1 MRLLLALF
9 LCFLPCSFAFAQA
22 NLTGVVRFAGSDEQ
36 GSGINVILREVGRNS
51 ILGYDITDDEGVFD
65 IAYKTAADSVS
76 VSVTGFNVKTVTK
89 VVPTGTKQLD
99 FIVEQAKNRIRE
111 VKVTASAITRQSDT
125 VTYYVENFRD
135 DTDRSI
141 GEVLKKLPGIQV
153 EKSGEIKYNGKSI
166 NKFYIEGMDMLGGR
180 YGIAT
185 NNVQAKDI
193 AAVEVYEDHQPI
205 KVLQDWVKSDRAA
218 INLRLKDSAKG
229 TWNVILQ
236 GGVGYKPFLW
246 DVEALPM
253 FFGKGFQTISTYKTN
268 NTGKDV
274 ARELESHYGELEGS
288 ESVLH
293 VSMPQLPPIEESRYL
308 DNNVHA
314 LSVNTITKLSD
325 DTDLTADVSYIHDN
339 LNSEGSMSTTYFIPG
354 QSPHVVEENIKVY
367 DKKDILGVNLQLR
380 NNSKTSYLLER
391 LSFEGHRKT
400 DFSDLTD
407 NDGIINQSLSSPEL
421 TLRNWLHTV
430 RIVRSWNINF
440 ESTTDW
446 DMQSSQLTVQPTP
459 YTELFG
465 TMLESGDAIQ
475 DLDTWRFRTDNNL
488 NVSRAIGNWTLS
500 MNATIR
506 LHLEDMKSSLY
517 GRTENDVIIEPADS
531 LNNGIRWSRFDVIA
545 GPSAT
550 YKQDW
555 FTGIVSVPLDIM
567 NTMRHDRIIEDRYSQ
582 TNLLFS
588 PRLSMLMNLTYRL
601 RLNVYGNWTE
611 NAGNLYDSYSGYVM
625 TDYRTIGKKSG
636 MPRRSQRQT
645 AALDIIYTDALNG
658 LFATAYGSWWRHKEN
673 VTSST
678 FYEGDLMINSVIPV
692 SNISQGLTARSRIS
706 KRLESISTTISANV
720 GWNRAWYEYMRQ
732 NVMVPTIYDQVAAG
746 MEINSRLGKRVTF
759 VYEGNYIHS
768 ASRIN
773 DDVMNPIDGMN
784 QNADFSV
791 TFDKGFVLKAG
802 VEHHF
807 NNSVKGD
814 DRNMLFAD
822 ASLAYKRGRFEYML
836 EANNI
841 FNTDTYSSFAY
852 NDILSYSYTTSLRP
866 FSLMLKV
873 RFSLR

>member
-1 MRLLLALF
+1 MRLIILTILGIVT
-9 LCFLPCSFAFAQA
+9 CSVTYAQDYIA
-22 NLTGVVRFAGSDEQ
+22 GIVKFAGTNEPSC
-36 GSGINVILREVGRNS
+36 GVNVILYETGNES
-51 ILGYDITDDEGVFD
+51 ILGYDITNEQGIFK
-65 IAYKTAADSVS
+65 IEYIPAADSIS
-76 VSVTGFNVKTVTK
+76 VSINGFNVKTVTK
-89 VVPTGTKQLD
+89 VVSSGTKKVD

-111 VKVTASAITRQSDT
+111 VKVTASAITRQNDT
-125 VTYYVENFRD
+125 LTYYVENFRD

-166 NKFYIEGMDMLGGR
+166 NKFYIEGMDMLSGR

-218 INLRLKDSAKG
+218 INLRLKDSVKG

-268 NTGKDV
+268 NIGKDV

-288 ESVLH
+288 ESMLH
-293 VSMPQLPPIEESRYL
+293 VSLPQLPPIDESRYL

-314 LSVNTITKLSD
+314 LSVNTITKLSED
-325 DTDLTADVSYIHDN
+325 IDLTTDVSYIHDN

-354 QSPHVVEENIKVY
+354 QSPLVVEERIKTY
-367 DKKDILGVNLQLR
+367 DKKDILGVNIQLR
-380 NNSKTSYLLER
+380 NNSKTSYFLER
-391 LSFEGHRKT
+391 LSFEGHRNT

-407 NDGIINQSLSSPEL
+407 NDGMINQSLSSPEL
-421 TLRNWLHTV
+421 TLRNWLQAV

-446 DMQSSQLTVQPTP
+446 DMQSSRLTVRPTP

-465 TMLESGDAIQ
+465 TVLESFDAIQ

-517 GRTENDVIIEPADS
+517 GRTENDMIIKPADS
-531 LNNGIRWSRFDVIA
+531 LNNGVRWSRFGVIA
-545 GPSAT
+545 GSSVT

-555 FTGIVSVPLDIM
+555 FTGIVSMPLDLM
-567 NTMRHDRIIEDRYSQ
+567 NTMRHDRIIADRYSQ

-588 PRLSMLMNLTYRL
+588 PRLSMLMNLTYKF

-611 NAGNLYDSYSGYVM
+611 NAGDLYDSYSGYVM
-625 TDYRTIGKKSG
+625 TGYRTIGKKNG
-636 MPRRSQRQT
+636 MPRKSQRQT
-645 AALDIIYTDALNG
+645 AALDIIYTDPLNG

-673 VTSST
+673 ATAST
-678 FYEGDLMINSVIPV
+678 FYEDYLMINSVIPV
-692 SNISQGLTARSRIS
+692 SNISQGITTRARIS
-706 KRLESISTTISANV
+706 KRLGFISTTLSAHA
-720 GWNRAWYEYMRQ
+720 GWSRVWHEYMRQ
-732 NVMVPTIYDQVAAG
+732 NVIVPAIYDQIVTG
-746 MEINSRLGKRVTF
+746 LEIHSRFGKRVTF
-759 VYEGNYIHS
+759 VYEGNYIHN

-773 DDVMNPIDGMN
+773 DEVKNPIDGMN

-791 TFDKGFVLKAG
+791 TFYKGFVLKARI
-802 VEHHF
+802 EHHF
-807 NNSVKGD
+807 NNSVKGK

-841 FNTDTYSSFAY
+841 FNTDTFSSFAY
-852 NDILSYSYTTSLRP
+852 NDIISYSYTTSLRP

-873 RFSLR
+873 RFCLR

>member
-1 MRLLLALF
+1 MRLIILTILGVITCSVTYAQDCIAGIVKLAETNEPS
-9 LCFLPCSFAFAQA
+9 C
-22 NLTGVVRFAGSDEQ
+22 GVT
-36 GSGINVILREVGRNS
+36 VILYETGNES
-51 ILGYDITDDEGVFD
+51 ILGYDITNEQGIFKIEYSSDAES
-65 IAYKTAADSVS
+65 ISVS
-76 VSVTGFNVKTVTK
+76 INGFNVKTVTK
-89 VVPTGTKQLD
+89 VVPSGTKQVD

-135 DTDRSI
+135 DTDRTI

-166 NKFYIEGMDMLGGR
+166 NKFYIEGMDMLSGR

-354 QSPHVVEENIKVY
+354 QSPHVVEENIKAY

-407 NDGIINQSLSSPEL
+407 NDGIINQSLSCPEL

-517 GRTENDVIIEPADS
+517 GRTENDMIIKPADS
-531 LNNGIRWSRFDVIA
+531 LNNGVRWSRFGVIA
-545 GPSAT
+545 GSSVT

-555 FTGIVSVPLDIM
+555 FTGIVSMPLDLM
-567 NTMRHDRIIEDRYSQ
+567 NTMRHDRIIADSYSQ

-588 PRLSMLMNLTYRL
+588 PGLSMLMNLTYKF

-611 NAGNLYDSYSGYVM
+611 NAGDLYDSYSGYVM
-625 TDYRTIGKKSG
+625 TGYRTIGKKNG
-636 MPRRSQRQT
+636 IPRRSQRQT
-645 AALDIIYTDALNG
+645 ATLDIIYTDPLNG

-673 VTSST
+673 ATAST
-678 FYEGDLMINSVIPV
+678 FYEDYLMINSVIPV
-692 SNISQGLTARSRIS
+692 SNISQGITTRARIS
-706 KRLESISTTISANV
+706 KRLGFISTTLSAHA
-720 GWNRAWYEYMRQ
+720 GWSRAWHEYMRQ
-732 NVMVPTIYDQVAAG
+732 NVIVPAIYDQIVTG
-746 MEINSRLGKRVTF
+746 LEIHSRFGKRVTF
-759 VYEGNYIHS
+759 VYDGNYIHN

-773 DDVMNPIDGMN
+773 DEVKNPIDGMN

-791 TFDKGFVLKAG
+791 TFYKGFVLKIG

-807 NNSVKGD
+807 NNSVKGN

-822 ASLAYKRGRFEYML
+822 ASLTYKRGRFEYML

-841 FNTDTYSSFAY
+841 FNTDTFSSFAY
-852 NDILSYSYTTSLRP
+852 NDIISYSYTTSLRP